1 VSETALR
8 RVLAVVVVLGAV
20 YLGVRWF
27 GAGEEG
33 GTLTD
38 DPVTARVLEPARQ
51 GSVTAVRIRRPDL
64 DLDVARGSDGW
75 RVNRYGADTVTVGH
89 FLRSLRGTEVR
100 ELVSRNPRN
109 HPEVGVASDS
119 SWTLRVAMG
128 PDTTP
133 LLHVGREGPYD
144 GSLFARLDG
153 DDRVYLLHGELRS
166 ALAGELV
173 QWREKVV
180 VAVDTSEA
188 AGVDVRRPDGV
199 YRLRRDGGAAW
210 TLDGAPTSSRAL
222 SALLEGLHQTRAYAF
237 AGDTGAMGEPIRS
250 VEVLDARGDT
260 LAWMRA
266 APAAAGPDWLAR
278 SSRGDGAVFRVAG
291 EVMDRITPHPD
302 SLRPDAGG

>member
-1 VSETALR
+1 MSETALR
-8 RVLAVVVVLGAV
+8 RILAVVVVLGAV
-20 YLGVRWF
+20 YLGIRWF

-33 GTLTD
+33 GTPTD

-51 GSVTAVRIRRPDL
+51 GSVTAVRIRRPEL

-89 FLRSLRGTEVR
+89 FLRSLRETEVR

-109 HPEVGVASDS
+109 HPELGVASDS

-128 PDTTP
+128 TDTTP

-144 GSLFARLDG
+144 RSLFARIAG
-153 DDRVYLLHGELRS
+153 DDRVYLLHGGLRS
-166 ALAGELV
+166 ALAGELI

-180 VAVDTSEA
+180 AAVDTSEA
-188 AGVDVRRPDGV
+188 AGVDVRRPDGS
-199 YRLRRDGGAAW
+199 YRLRRDGGTW
-210 TLDGAPTSSRAL
+210 TLDGAPASGPAL
-222 SALLEGLHQTRAYAF
+222 EELLAGLHESRAYAF
-237 AGDTGAMGEPIRS
+237 AGDTGAMGQPVRA

-260 LAWMRA
+260 LAWVRA
-266 APAAAGPDWLAR
+266 APASTGSDWLAR
-278 SSRGDGAVFRVAG
+278 SSRGDGAVFRVAE
-291 EVMDRITPHPD
+291 EVMDRISPHPD

>member
-1 VSETALR
+1 MSETALR
-8 RVLAVVVVLGAV
+8 RVLAVVVVLGTV
-20 YLGVRWF
+20 YLGIRWF
-27 GAGEEG
+27 GSGEEG

-51 GSVTAVRIRRPDL
+51 GSVTAVRIRRPEL
-64 DLDVARGSDGW
+64 DLDVARGGDDW
-75 RVNRYGADTVTVGH
+75 RVNRYGADTVTVRH
-89 FLRSLRGTEVR
+89 FLRSLREAEVR

-109 HPEVGVASDS
+109 HPGLGVASDS
-119 SWTLRVAMG
+119 SWTLRIAIG

-166 ALAGELV
+166 ALAGELI

-188 AGVDVRRPDGV
+188 AGVDVRRPEGA
-199 YRLRRDGGAAW
+199 YRLRRDGGAW
-210 TLDGAPTSSRAL
+210 TLDGAPVPGPAL
-222 SALLEGLHQTRAYAF
+222 EEVLAGLHETRAYAF
-237 AGDTGAMGEPIRS
+237 AGDTGAMGEPVRT

-260 LAWMRA
+260 LAWVRA
-266 APAAAGPDWLAR
+266 APASTGPDWLAR
-278 SSRGDGAVFRVAG
+278 SSRGDGAVFRVTD
-291 EVMDRITPHPD
+291 EVMERISPHPD
-302 SLRPDAGG
+302 SLRPDSGG